1 MMRNLKKSVYLIC
14 LAVMVFCAGA
24 VMAVNRTEALRG
36 CFGTYAGAPQKNGR
50 VDQQALLADLLDI
63 RANTYY
69 WLFRPNTNALEDL
82 KTFLPLAQ
90 KQNIK
95 VWITLV
101 PPSETFRNGRKPP
114 DALKADY
121 EHWILEFARLS
132 AIHTNFVAWG
142 IDDFPYN
149 LEFWTPADIK
159 RITDAV
165 HEINPRFAFV
175 PCCYFR
181 QITPAFATNYGPYC
195 DGIHFPYHD
204 GSGGRNLQN
213 TGHVKTEIATLRRR
227 VGFSLP
233 IILSIYASPHSRLG
247 ATTPQY
253 VEDVMAQGKMSAD
266 GILIYCHQD
275 KVKNPAKYG
284 IIKKLFTKW
293 ASDGWVLRS
302 PKANSAQAALEF
314 PGPFPGQAIAL
325 ASGGALLLSNQTLSV
340 QWAFGAQ
347 RLGSVMARNERTGE
361 SLALPGEVFT
371 IVLADGCRYPASALV
386 PSGKPRVR
394 TLAAEP
400 AAARLAART
409 RGRQIALPLRT
420 ADGRL
425 AVTWRA
431 LLHDGA
437 NYVRQELEVKAAG
450 AECAV
455 QEIAWCNA
463 TVPGAKA
470 AGAVDGSPV
479 LAGDFFLGYEDPMAS
494 NAVTGTH
501 QLACRLLR
509 NTSLNRGETLTQS
522 FMLGVAPQGQMRRAF
537 LYYLERERAH
547 PYRPYLHYNS
557 YYDLAGSPFTLNETN
572 CLETIELWGKRFIRP
587 FGVTMDGMVF
597 DDGWDNWQ
605 TLWQFHGGFP
615 NGFAPLAAR
624 CRQYHS
630 HLGVWLSPFGG
641 YGRSKEQ
648 RLQFGREQGYEI
660 NDAGFSLAGAKY
672 CAAFKGACVGMIRK
686 YGVNHFKFDGLAAG
700 SLASGAAQYLADTEA
715 MRRLMLELR
724 QEDPNLYINL
734 TTGSWPSP
742 FWLRY
747 ADSLWRQGNDMGR
760 AGKGSSQQQWLTY
773 RDQEVYRNIVRRSP
787 LFPLNALM
795 TQGVAYSRRGKAG
808 DPAFN
813 SAGFKDDVWAF
824 FGSGTSLQ
832 ELYIQPGRLSA
843 QDWQVLAE
851 AANWSR
857 TNATVLMDTH
867 WIGGD
872 PSKLEVGGYASW
884 SPRKGI
890 VSLRNP
896 DDQPHEYA
904 LDIESA
910 FELPPGAPR
919 RYQLKSPWAEAAAR
933 PALTVEAGEP
943 VTLTVQPFEVLILEA
958 TP

>member
-1 MMRNLKKSVYLIC
+1 
-14 LAVMVFCAGA
+14 
-24 VMAVNRTEALRG
+24 MAVDRTEALRG
-36 CFGTYAGAPQKNGR
+36 CFGTYACAPQKNGR
-50 VDQQALLADLLDI
+50 VDHKALLAELLDI

-69 WLFRPNTNALEDL
+69 WLFRPNANDLEDL

-90 KQNIK
+90 KKNIK
-95 VWITLV
+95 IWITLV
-101 PPSETFRNGRKPP
+101 PPSETLRKGQKPT

-121 EHWILEFARLS
+121 EHWVLEFARLS

-149 LEFWTPADIK
+149 LGFWTPADIK
-159 RITDAV
+159 KVTAAV
-165 HEINPRFAFV
+165 HEISPRFAFV

-181 QITPAFATNYGPYC
+181 QITPTFAKNYGPYC
-195 DGIHFPYHD
+195 DGIHFPYRD
-204 GSGGRNLQN
+204 DSGGGNLQN
-213 TGHVKTEIATLRRR
+213 PGHVKTEIATLRRR
-227 VGFSLP
+227 VGSNLP
-233 IILSIYASPHSRLG
+233 IVISIYASPHSRLG
-247 ATTPQY
+247 ASTPQY
-253 VEDVMAQGKMSAD
+253 VEEVMALGKMAAD

-275 KVKNPAKYG
+275 KEKSPSKYA
-284 IIKKLFTKW
+284 IIKKLFTQW
-293 ASDGWVLRS
+293 AADGWALRNS
-302 PKANSAQAALEF
+302 KANLAQAALEY
-314 PGPFPGQAIAL
+314 PGAFPGQAVAL
-325 ASGGALLLSNQTLSV
+325 SGGGALLLSNQALSV
-340 QWAFGAQ
+340 QWTFERQ
-347 RLGSVMARNERTGE
+347 QLGSMTARNERTGE
-361 SLALPGEVFT
+361 SLSLTGGVFT
-371 IVLADGCRYPASALV
+371 IVLVDGCRYRASSLV
-386 PSGKPRVR
+386 PSGKPQVS
-394 TLAAEP
+394 TLP
-400 AAARLAART
+400 AKRSAARLAARI
-409 RGRQIALPLRT
+409 RGRQVALPLRT

-431 LLHDGA
+431 IMHDGA
-437 NYVRQELEVKAAG
+437 NYVRQEIEVKAA
-450 AECAV
+450 AADCV
-455 QEIAWCNA
+455 IQEIVWGDI
-463 TVPGAKA
+463 TVPGARA
-470 AGAVDGSPV
+470 AGAVDGSPI
-479 LAGDFFLGYEDPMAS
+479 LAGNFFLGSEDPMAS
-494 NAVTGTH
+494 NAVTGTN
-501 QLACRLLR
+501 QVACHLLR
-509 NTSLNRGETLTQS
+509 NTPLKRDETLTQS
-522 FMLGVAPQGQMRRAF
+522 FMLGVAPQDQLRRAF

-557 YYDLAGSPFTLNETN
+557 YYDLAGSPFPLNETN
-572 CLETIELWGKRFIRP
+572 CLETIELWGERFVRP
-587 FGVTMDGMVF
+587 FGVVVDGMVF

-624 CRQYHS
+624 CQQYHTG
-630 HLGVWLSPFGG
+630 LGIWLSPFGG
-641 YGRSKEQ
+641 YGRSKEK

-672 CAAFKGACVGMIRK
+672 YAAFKGACMGMIHK

-700 SLASGAAQYLADTEA
+700 SLASGAAQYLLDTEA

-787 LFPLNALM
+787 LFPLNSLM

-808 DPAFN
+808 DPTFN
-813 SAGFKDDVWAF
+813 SAGFKDDVRAF

-832 ELYIQPGRLSA
+832 ELYIQPGKLSA

-857 TNATVLMDTH
+857 TNASVLVDTH

-890 VSLRNP
+890 LSLRNP
-896 DDQPHEYA
+896 DDRPHEFA
-904 LDIESA
+904 LDLESA
-910 FELPPGAPR
+910 FELPPGVPR
-919 RYQLKSPWAEAAAR
+919 RYVLKSPWNEAAAR
-933 PALTVEAGEP
+933 PALAVEAGEP
-943 VTLTVQPFEVLILEA
+943 VTLVLRPFEVLILEA